1 MDLVREIVN
10 RRGAYGIRGLGRS
23 FRIMDINHDH
33 RLHPHELRDG
43 LRRYRVHLSDAE
55 FEGLVKEVDRN
66 NDGSVDFDE
75 VRASNKKKFVPGCV

>member
-1 MDLVREIVN
+1 MDT
-10 RRGAYGIRGLGRS
+10 
-23 FRIMDINHDH
+23 NHDH
-33 RLHPHELRDG
+33 RLKPHELRDG

-75 VRASNKKKFVPGCV
+75 VRECQLRVYLRSFDHVIEFVFSYILI